1 MAGVAQRAG
10 VAADE
15 GGERH
20 EDKRHEDGGGL
31 QGKKLLTVK
40 ERQSL
45 RELISRQRLPLRW
58 ALYLLCLFA
67 VLIFGIYGPGYDS
80 AQFIYMN
87 F

>member
-1 MAGVAQRAG
+1 M
-10 VAADE
+10 E
-15 GGERH
+15 
-20 EDKRHEDGGGL
+20 KRRIISIVL
-31 QGKKLLTVK
+31 ALALAILLAVSIIQ

-58 ALYLLCLFA
+58 ALYLLCLFG